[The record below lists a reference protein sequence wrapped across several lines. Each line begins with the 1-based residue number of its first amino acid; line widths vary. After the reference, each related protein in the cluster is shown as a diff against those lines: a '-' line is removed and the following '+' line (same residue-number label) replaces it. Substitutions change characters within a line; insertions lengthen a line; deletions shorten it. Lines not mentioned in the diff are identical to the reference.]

1 MRAILRSFQYAFLEW
16 LALFPFLLWM
26 NSLLLDNYFQ
36 GLTWFYF
43 PIVYLVAALLG
54 RLIIKDYL
62 KIIIGLMIG
71 FGFALVISI
80 DGIWPQTFILILFSA
95 TAIRGFQYGQTKV
108 HGIFPIGLIWGLS
121 LPAYFISYL
130 VYRNTSGADQLQLLT
145 ILALVLLFFLLFL
158 TNREHLSQAS
168 LVKTN
173 VRKMSKK
180 LKYQNY
186 LYIFIFFIFI
196 LLLTEFNPIAS
207 GLVFILRWIFQLLG
221 RTTPDTTMQPEP
233 EMDNPGLGGLGAAE
247 TSRWAEIMNLI
258 FQIIGYTALVFIVI
272 FILYQLLKRIPFFAK
287 KIKTFVEYIKDL
299 LLKLRKGRSFDHD
312 LGYEDETESV
322 FDLGQSMDRFVDN
335 VKSRFTRSVT
345 WSRLTDKEK
354 ARELYRLV
362 IKHARKEGFTYK
374 TSETAQENINRI
386 EEQLTADQNLTK
398 KFAHIYDQARYS
410 SLSIEQIDE
419 LKEEFKQI
427 GWIS

>member
-108 HGIFPIGLIWGLS
+108 HGIFPIGLILGLS

-130 VYRNTSGADQLQLLT
+130 VYRNTSVADQVQLLA

-158 TNREHLSQAS
+158 TNQEHLSRAS

-180 LKYQNY
+180 LKYQKDRKSTRLNSSHVAISY
-186 LYIFIFFIFI
+186 
-196 LLLTEFNPIAS
+196 A
-207 GLVFILRWIFQLLG
+207 VFC
-221 RTTPDTTMQPEP
+221 
-233 EMDNPGLGGLGAAE
+233 
-247 TSRWAEIMNLI
+247 
-258 FQIIGYTALVFIVI
+258 
-272 FILYQLLKRIPFFAK
+272 LKKKKKNK
-287 KIKTFVEYIKDL
+287 KIE
-299 LLKLRKGRSFDHD
+299 
-312 LGYEDETESV
+312 
-322 FDLGQSMDRFVDN
+322 
-335 VKSRFTRSVT
+335 
-345 WSRLTDKEK
+345 RLNK
-354 ARELYRLV
+354 V
-362 IKHARKEGFTYK
+362 
-374 TSETAQENINRI
+374 
-386 EEQLTADQNLTK
+386 
-398 KFAHIYDQARYS
+398 
-410 SLSIEQIDE
+410 
-419 LKEEFKQI
+419 
-427 GWIS
+427 